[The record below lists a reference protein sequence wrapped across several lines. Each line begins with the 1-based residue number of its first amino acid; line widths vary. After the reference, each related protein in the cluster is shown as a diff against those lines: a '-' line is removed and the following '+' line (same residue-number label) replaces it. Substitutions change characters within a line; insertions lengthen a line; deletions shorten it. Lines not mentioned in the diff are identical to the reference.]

1 MKCFERLVMAHINT
15 IIPET
20 LDTLQFA
27 YRPNR
32 STDDAISIALNT
44 ALSHLD
50 KRNTYVRMLFI
61 DYSSAFNTIVPSKL
75 ITKLRILGLNTS
87 LCNWILDFLTVRPQL
102 VRVGSNTSAM
112 LILNTGAPQ
121 RCVLSPL
128 LYSLFTH
135 DCIARH
141 DSKTIIKFADDTT
154 VVGLIT
160 DNDETAYKEEVRDL
174 ARWCQN
180 LSLNVTKTKEMIVD
194 YRKRRT
200 AHAPILID
208 GAVVEQ
214 VESVKSLG
222 VHINNKLEW
231 SKHTKTVVK
240 RSQQS
245 LFPLRK
251 LKRFGMGPEILKR
264 FYSCNIESITAW
276 YRKTLQRVVRTAQ
289 YITGA
294 KLPGIQDLYT
304 MRCQRTALNIVKYH
318 SHPSHRLCSLLL
330 HGKRYRS
337 AKSRTKRLLNSFYPQ
352 AIRLLNR

>member
-1 MKCFERLVMAHINT
+1 
-15 IIPET
+15 
-20 LDTLQFA
+20 
-27 YRPNR
+27 
-32 STDDAISIALNT
+32 
-44 ALSHLD
+44 
-50 KRNTYVRMLFI
+50 MLFI

-87 LCNWILDFLTVRPQL
+87 LCNWILDFLTGRPQV
-102 VRVGSNTSAM
+102 VRVGSNTSAT

-121 RCVLSPL
+121 GCVLSPL

-135 DCIARH
+135 DCMARH
-141 DSKTIIKFADDTT
+141 DSNTIIKFADDTT

-160 DNDETAYKEEVRDL
+160 NNDETAYREEVRDL
-174 ARWCQN
+174 ALWCQDNN

-200 AHAPILID
+200 EHAPILID

-214 VESVKSLG
+214 VESFKFLG

-240 RSQQS
+240 RARQS
-245 LFPLRK
+245 LFHLRR
-251 LKRFGMGPEILKR
+251 LKRFGMGQILKR
-264 FYSCNIESITAW
+264 FYSCNIDSILTGCITAW
-276 YRKTLQRVVRTAQ
+276 YCNCSASDRKALQRVVRTAQ

-294 KLPGIQDLYT
+294 KLPAILDLYT
-304 MRCQRTALNIVKYH
+304 RRCQRKALKIVKDP
-318 SHPSHRLCSLLL
+318 SHPSHRLFSLLP

-337 AKSRTKRLLNSFYPQ
+337 TKSRTKRLLNSFYPQ